1 MDVYLNQNVMTRS
14 YEFFKVI
21 SIDKHKHLVTLRH
34 YGTNKELT
42 ITYELFRILFDM
54 EVKA

>member
-1 MDVYLNQNVMTRS
+1 MDVYLNQTVMTRS

-21 SIDKHKHLVTLRH
+21 SIDKHKHLIILRH